1 MDTKRGIICGMA
13 TNLQIMYYFPLM
25 MEQMNYLKEMMEEL
39 YMELTNDS
47 NHQPS
52 SYWSS

>member
-1 MDTKRGIICGMA
+1 
-13 TNLQIMYYFPLM
+13 
-25 MEQMNYLKEMMEEL
+25 MEQMIYLREMMEDL

-52 SYWSS
+52 SY

>member
-1 MDTKRGIICGMA
+1 MA
-13 TNLQIMYYFPLM
+13 WPLIYKYKLCFIFHLWM
-25 MEQMNYLKEMMEEL
+25 MEQMIYLREMMEEL

-52 SYWSS
+52 SY